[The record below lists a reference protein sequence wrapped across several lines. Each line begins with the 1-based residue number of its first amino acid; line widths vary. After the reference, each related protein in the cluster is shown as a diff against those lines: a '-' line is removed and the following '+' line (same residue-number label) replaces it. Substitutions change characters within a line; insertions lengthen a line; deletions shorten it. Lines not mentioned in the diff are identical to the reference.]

1 MPELPEVEVVRM
13 ALDDAVCEH
22 SLISVHCSQPRL
34 RYPVPD
40 LSHLCSL
47 RLQAVDRRAKY
58 LLLHFDQNHTIIWHL
73 GMSGQF
79 HVLTPEAPAAKHE
92 HLRLDFDGGASL
104 RYRDPR
110 RFGCVG
116 LSNRDTWQQ
125 HPWLAKLGPEPLTP
139 SFEIEQFYQNLQ
151 QRHCAIK
158 QVIMDGCVVV
168 GVGNIYASEAL
179 FAAGI
184 HPKRAANR
192 VAKHR
197 VILLHQ
203 AIRAVLHAAIQAGG
217 STIQSFT
224 RPDGR
229 PGYFAHAFRVYGRAE
244 QPCHHCQQAIKQ
256 CKQQGRSTF
265 YCVHCQR

>member
-13 ALDDAVCEH
+13 ALDDAVRQR
-22 SLISVHCSQPRL
+22 LLLSVHCTQPRL

-40 LSHLCSL
+40 LSHLCGL
-47 RLQAVDRRAKY
+47 RLQAVERRAKY
-58 LLLHFDQNHTIIWHL
+58 LLLHFNQNHTVIWHL

-79 HVLTPEAPAAKHE
+79 HVLTPDAPAAKHE
-92 HLRLDFDGGASL
+92 HLRLEFDGGASL

-116 LSNRDTWQQ
+116 LSNSDRWQD
-125 HPWLAKLGPEPLTP
+125 HPWLAKLGPEPLTT
-139 SFEIEQFYQNLQ
+139 SFTVERFYHDLQ
-151 QRHCAIK
+151 QRRCAIK

-179 FAAGI
+179 FEAGI

-197 VILLHQ
+197 VLLLHE
-203 AIRAVLHAAIQAGG
+203 AIRKVLRAAIQAGG
-217 STIQSFT
+217 STIQSFA

-229 PGYFAHAFRVYGRAE
+229 PGYFAHEFRVYGRAN
-244 QPCHHCQQAIKQ
+244 QPCYDCQRALRQ